1 MVKILLITSYV
12 RTAGDFNDLFYD
24 KTQTKHRVA
33 RVRVGKQCHFTDS
46 IFELQ
51 NVASRLAASLLL
63 LVETFV
69 DLRSNL
75 ILIKVSASQRKCI

>member
-33 RVRVGKQCHFTDS
+33 RVRVG
-46 IFELQ
+46 
-51 NVASRLAASLLL
+51 
-63 LVETFV
+63 
-69 DLRSNL
+69 
-75 ILIKVSASQRKCI
+75 